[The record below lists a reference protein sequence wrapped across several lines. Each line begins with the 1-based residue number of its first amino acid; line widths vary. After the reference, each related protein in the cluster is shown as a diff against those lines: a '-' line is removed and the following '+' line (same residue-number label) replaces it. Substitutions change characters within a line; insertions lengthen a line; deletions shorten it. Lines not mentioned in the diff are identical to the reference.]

1 MRVKEA
7 LNDAQLQAALQKA
20 AGRFDAARRQA
31 WAELDDVDALRRRAK
46 AIKSHTLENLD
57 HYLTQL
63 SAQVTAAG
71 GTVHFAATAA
81 DARQTIIGLIQAA
94 GATLAVKSKSMT
106 SEEIGLNE
114 ALLAANITP
123 VETDLGEWILQLAGE
138 TPSHI
143 VAPAIHKSR
152 AQVAELFTS
161 FTGQPLANADI
172 PTLTAVARTELRRQF
187 LLAGVGISGVNFA
200 VAETGTL
207 ALVTNEGNGR
217 FVTSIPPLHIALMG
231 LEKVIPTL
239 DDLALMLELLPRS
252 ATGQTLTS
260 YVQLVTGPR
269 REGESDGPYGLH
281 LVILDGGRRAIL
293 ESEFSESL
301 QCLRC
306 GACLNICPVYR
317 VIGGHAYDSVY
328 SGPIGA
334 VQTPLL
340 SDKPE
345 AAQLPQASTLCGAC
359 RDVCPVMIDI
369 PRMLLAHR
377 RRNNDE
383 APSRAGWGER
393 FSFRLFTRLMS
404 QPRQYELALKSS
416 RLALAPFRR
425 RGRIPHLPG
434 PLHGWTA
441 HRDLPV
447 PPKESFRD
455 WWRAENGPAEAGE
468 PGEKAV
474 TWSPPAVSL
483 PAGASESW
491 LARTLPEDLV
501 GEFVT
506 RLTAVG
512 GQAHFVP
519 DDVQARLKLRD
530 ILGRRLIKQAA
541 VTDHPILHEM
551 ALEQLLLRLGIELV
565 WPEAGEG
572 PTWLTAVADAEL
584 GLTGAEYAVAA
595 SGSLV
600 MVAAPHHPRAFSLL
614 PPLHIAL
621 VKTSQILPDLAA
633 LSRQLRADYPETLP
647 SSIALIS
654 GPSRTADIEQTLTI
668 GVHGPG
674 ELHVLI
680 MP

>member
-1 MRVKEA
+1 MRVQEA
-7 LNDAQLQAALQKA
+7 LNNAQLQAALQKA
-20 AGRFDAARRQA
+20 AGKFDAARRQA
-31 WAELDDVDALRRRAK
+31 WAELDDVDTLRRRAK
-46 AIKSHTLENLD
+46 AIKNHTLENLD

-71 GTVHFAATAA
+71 GTVHIATTAA
-81 DARQTIIGLIQAA
+81 DARQIIIGLIQAA
-94 GATLAVKSKSMT
+94 GASLAVKSKSMT

-152 AQVAELFTS
+152 AEVADLFAR

-231 LEKVIPTL
+231 LEKVIPSL

-317 VIGGHAYDSVY
+317 VIGGHAYGSVY

-340 SDKPE
+340 SDMPE

-383 APSRAGWGER
+383 APSQAGWGER

-404 QPRQYELALKSS
+404 RPRQYELALKSS

-447 PPKESFRD
+447 PPKQSFRD
-455 WWRAENGPAEAGE
+455 WWRAENGSAEAGE
-468 PGEKAV
+468 PDEKAV
-474 TWSPPAVSL
+474 AWSPPAAPP
-483 PAGASESW
+483 PAAASESW

-506 RLTAVG
+506 RLTAAG
-512 GQAHFVP
+512 GQAHLVS
-519 DDVQARLKLRD
+519 DDVQVRLKLRD
-530 ILGRRLIKQAA
+530 ILGKRLIQQAA

-600 MVAAPHHPRAFSLL
+600 MVATPHHPRAFSLL

-633 LSRQLRADYPETLP
+633 LARQLRTDFPDTLP
-647 SSIALIS
+647 SGVVLIS

-680 MP
+680 TP